1 MIELFK
7 LTEESSVGDS
17 LSLEY
22 HEGQGLYLTVENP
35 WSGDT
40 ETGFGNDAS
49 IKLTKEQ
56 ALQLAGALLAWVK
69 E

>member
-1 MIELFK
+1 MTELFK
-7 LTEESSVGDS
+7 LAEEGEIGDS
-17 LSLEY
+17 LSLDY
-22 HEGQGLYLTVENP
+22 HEGQGLYLKVENP

-40 ETGFGNDAS
+40 ETGYGREGC
-49 IKLTKEQ
+49 IKLTKDD